1 MRVFVTGATGW
12 VGSAIVKDL
21 IAAGHRVLGL
31 SRSDNGAGVAQ
42 AAARAEV
49 HRGSLADLG
58 SLRSGAAQS
67 DAVIHTAFNHDFS
80 KFAENC
86 AEDRRAIEAL
96 GAVLEGSD
104 RPLLV
109 TSGVAL
115 LAPGRTATE
124 EDVPTFDSRSY
135 PRKSE
140 AATAALKERG
150 VRASTVRL
158 APSVHGHGDHGFVP
172 RLIAIARE
180 KGVSAYVGEGQNR
193 WPAGHRLD
201 AAKVYRLALERGA
214 AGGPF
219 HAVAEEGVPFKEIA
233 EVIGRH
239 LNIPVVSKSPEE
251 AAEHFGWFAM
261 SAARRHRRP
270 DLERAH
276 QGRSSA
282 GSRNSEGS
290 SPISITRPI
299 SLISGS
305 RSGPC
310 RLFDR

>member
-12 VGSAIVKDL
+12 VGSAVVKDL

-31 SRSDNGAGVAQ
+31 TRSDKGAEALT
-42 AAARAEV
+42 AAGALV
-49 HRGSLADLG
+49 HSGSLADLA

-86 AEDRRAIEAL
+86 AEDRRAIEAI

-124 EDVPTFDSRSY
+124 QDVPPFDSPSY

-140 AATAALKERG
+140 AATAALVERG

-158 APSVHGHGDHGFVP
+158 APSTHGRHGDHGFVP
-172 RLIAIARE
+172 RLIQFARE
-180 KGVSAYVGEGQNR
+180 KGASAYIGDGLNR
-193 WPAGHRLD
+193 WPAVHRLD
-201 AAKVYRLALERGA
+201 AARVYRLALERGA
-214 AGGPF
+214 EGGPF
-219 HAVAEEGVPFKEIA
+219 HAVAEEGVPFKAIA
-233 EVIGRH
+233 EIIGRR
-239 LNIPVVSKSPEE
+239 LNVPVISKSPEE

-261 SAARRHRRP
+261 FAGMDAPTSS
-270 DLERAH
+270 ER
-276 QGRSSA
+276 
-282 GSRNSEGS
+282 
-290 SPISITRPI
+290 TRAKLDWKPEQPG
-299 SLISGS
+299 LIADIDH
-305 RSGPC
+305 PAY
-310 RLFDR
+310 FAE